1 MDHEA
6 ERAAKDSPA
15 WKVHELIVVNFV
27 VRSLG
32 LEQFSHKDIRKGF
45 YQQTLKYRVFCQVT
59 YSFNS
64 YRKI

>member
-1 MDHEA
+1 MDHDA

-32 LEQFSHKDIRKGF
+32 LELFTHKDIRKGHG
-45 YQQTLKYRVFCQVT
+45 QQTL
-59 YSFNS
+59 
-64 YRKI
+64 